1 MLAIPRFSKSFWKN
15 NEDKFVFDKT
25 IRLLALNFYEV
36 IVNSGFAHVN
46 YHLIEISISHSKLL
60 PLYAAHDVT
69 NMAAQNNFCCQC
81 SINDLVRNLR
91 IRKDDLT
98 DQNINQQNI

>member
-46 YHLIEISISHSKLL
+46 YHLIEISNS
-60 PLYAAHDVT
+60 
-69 NMAAQNNFCCQC
+69 
-81 SINDLVRNLR
+81 
-91 IRKDDLT
+91 
-98 DQNINQQNI
+98 